1 MIELETLRGKML
13 EINDVASLLGI
24 KPDSVRRRIRIGALP
39 ARENAGTHKRL
50 ILGDDLIAYLK
61 GEILP
66 SPATRKPAS
75 ERAGIAQPVNSSL
88 FESEPVAMEASERYA
103 LKDVARII
111 GLTFSTVVYHV
122 KKGTLKAETEK
133 HGKRSQSFVTH
144 ESLRAFVKNY
154 NPKLLDRL
162 GKISGK

>member
-13 EINDVASLLGI
+13 EINDVANLLGI

-39 ARENAGTHKRL
+39 AKDIAGTHKRL

-61 GEILP
+61 GESQP
-66 SPATRKPAS
+66 ES
-75 ERAGIAQPVNSSL
+75 ERAGIAQPVNSLL
-88 FESEPVAMEASERYA
+88 FESEPEAMEASERYA
-103 LKDVARII
+103 LKEVARII

-133 HGKRSQSFVTH
+133 HGKRTQSFITH
-144 ESLRAFVKNY
+144 ENLRAFVKSY

-162 GKISGK
+162 DKISGK